1 MIDDKVE
8 SYIDGYLKFLKDKS
22 NEVKINEKVTKL
34 TLPFLDNLND
44 CTEVYIIKSAKEY
57 LITDNGETIA
67 NLNFN
72 GVEIKSPA
80 RKKIF
85 NGILNS
91 YGVKFEDESL
101 VINADENN
109 LYLKKHMLLQ
119 CIIKINDMYVLS
131 RTNVSNIFIED
142 VKSFFE
148 TKNVKYI
155 PNHRI
160 SGKSG
165 LDAYFDFA
173 IPKSN
178 NNPMTLVKVVNKL
191 DKDKVKQIIFDW
203 NDTKDMSVDDMK
215 ILVIFND
222 EDVQVKTE
230 NIEALNKYGLKSYS
244 WSNRE
249 DLLNEVA

>member
-1 MIDDKVE
+1 MDYKVE
-8 SYIDGYLKFLKDKS
+8 NYLDGYLKFLKDKS
-22 NEVKINEKVTKL
+22 NEVKIDDKITKL

-44 CTEVYIIKSAKEY
+44 CTEVYIIKSKNDY
-57 LITDNGETIA
+57 IITDNGETIA

-72 GVEIKSPA
+72 GVEVKSPS

-85 NGILNS
+85 SNILNS
-91 YGVKFEDESL
+91 YGVKFEDDSL
-101 VINADENN
+101 IVNANENN

-119 CIIKINDMYVLS
+119 CIIKINDMHVLDRS
-131 RTNVSNIFIED
+131 NISNIFLED
-142 VKSFFE
+142 VKTFFD
-148 TKNVKYI
+148 TKNIKYI

-178 NNPMTLVKVVNKL
+178 KNPMTLVKVVNKL

-203 NDTKDMSVDDMK
+203 NDTKDVSIDDMK
-215 ILVIFND
+215 ILVVFND
-222 EDVQVKTE
+222 QESQVRNE

-244 WSNRE
+244 WSNRNQM
-249 DLLNEVA
+249 LQEVA